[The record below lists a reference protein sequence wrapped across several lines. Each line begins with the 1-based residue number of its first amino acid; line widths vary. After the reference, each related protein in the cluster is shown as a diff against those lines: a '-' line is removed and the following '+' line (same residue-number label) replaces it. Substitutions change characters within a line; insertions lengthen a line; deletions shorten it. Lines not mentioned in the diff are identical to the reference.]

1 MRPVREYLRPMRVLI
16 RRASVGVG
24 VVDPKV
30 ESVRR
35 GPGVYDGADFRGAF
49 ADVLDVLHDPLVDER
64 VLGLEI
70 HEHGDRLAVVRGG
83 DELVVVNRRDEHV
96 PSDALRLPPA
106 EVLDDALAEPPPRE
120 QPVVVAGEVP
130 GEEEP
135 FHGVADAPQTAVQGH
150 RLPLSLEEIGVVPAY
165 RGDERGQREA

>member
-1 MRPVREYLRPMRVLI
+1 M
-16 RRASVGVG
+16 
-24 VVDPKV
+24 
-30 ESVRR
+30 RR

-49 ADVLDVLHDPLVDER
+49 ADVLDVFHDPLVDER

-70 HEHGDRLAVVRGG
+70 HEHGNRLAVVRGG
-83 DELVVVNRRDEHV
+83 DKLVVVNRRDEHV

-120 QPVVVAGEVP
+120 QPVVVAGEVT
-130 GEEEP
+130 GEEEA
-135 FHGVADAPQTAVQGH
+135 FHGVADAPQSAVQGH
-150 RLPLSLEEIGVVPAY
+150 RLPLSLEEISVVPAY